1 MKALLKELGF
11 NWNGASCSIT
21 QLIEKLRVYTKEPHI
36 DPLNALIQAER
47 LAAQE
52 KTADKELPVDQ
63 ETLHKIMKQKESQSV
78 FQILGELF
86 YNQRKSLHDI
96 FEEYKSVNNNS

>member
-1 MKALLKELGF
+1 M
-11 NWNGASCSIT
+11 
-21 QLIEKLRVYTKEPHI
+21 
-36 DPLNALIQAER
+36 
-47 LAAQE
+47 
-52 KTADKELPVDQ
+52 DQ